1 MQNILSKHCFSQCFY
16 NVPLQKHGNLQCFH
30 CSGIQK
36 LFRPSL
42 FARFFF
48 TFRPFLRCRKPTQVT
63 QISFQ
68 YILKLRRPK
77 IVEKSRKHH
86 QDLDSV
92 RNLESPPP
100 AKADI
105 ATAILTNVIEHFVLL
120 MPPNKHAFTAK
131 AVWADFVDLDF
142 KQCPDHC
149 HFHSFHST
157 RAHDGAETAT
167 E

>member
-1 MQNILSKHCFSQCFY
+1 MFPYKNMVIY
-16 NVPLQKHGNLQCFH
+16 NVFSALASKNFSDHRYL
-30 CSGIQK
+30 
-36 LFRPSL
+36 RV
-42 FARFFF
+42 FFF
-48 TFRPFLRCRKPTQVT
+48 TFRPFLLYRKPTQVT
-63 QISFQ
+63 QISCQ
-68 YILKLRRPK
+68 YTLELRHPK

-131 AVWADFVDLDF
+131 AVWADFLRS
-142 KQCPDHC
+142 CMPY
-149 HFHSFHST
+149 
-157 RAHDGAETAT
+157 AHGSSSPEP
-167 E
+167 

>member
-48 TFRPFLRCRKPTQVT
+48 HFSPISPLPEAYPSDPNFMSIHSWAQTPKNRRKITKTPPG
-63 QISFQ
+63 SG
-68 YILKLRRPK
+68 LGA
-77 IVEKSRKHH
+77 KSWK
-86 QDLDSV
+86 
-92 RNLESPPP
+92 PPP

-131 AVWADFVDLDF
+131 AVWADFLRS
-142 KQCPDHC
+142 CMPY
-149 HFHSFHST
+149 
-157 RAHDGAETAT
+157 AHGSSSPEP
-167 E
+167 